1 MLLMVSSL
9 MILLIL
15 LFSHQ
20 SYLGMG
26 ISLELTERFN
36 SSTLAN
42 LEMGVKVKVV
52 RVDSQILVLMRRVE
66 NKK

>member
-1 MLLMVSSL
+1 MYAADGIISDD
-9 MILLIL
+9 IIIL

-20 SYLGMG
+20 SSLGMG

-52 RVDSQILVLMRRVE
+52 RVD
-66 NKK
+66 

>member
-1 MLLMVSSL
+1 MFCRGTNFYLMVVFMLLMVSSL
-9 MILLIL
+9 MVLLIL

-42 LEMGVKVKVV
+42 LEMGVKVKAV
-52 RVDSQILVLMRRVE
+52 RVD
-66 NKK
+66 